1 MSKAPYPCRILYI
14 DDDVVFCR
22 LVERDLQ
29 RHGYQVMQASSGE
42 AGEAQARIGGFD
54 AICLDH
60 YMPVQDGLATLEKL
74 RELPGLPPVIMVTGS
89 EDVRI
94 AVASLNAGAT
104 TYVIKDSSDEFL
116 SLLRMTINDVLA
128 HEQLRLTRDQAL
140 RDLHEAHDR
149 AEQLAE
155 DRAMLMREVNHR
167 VANSL
172 QLLISLAMLQENSTN
187 DPAIR
192 AALAEMQGR
201 IFAVAQVHRRLYTSD
216 DVRSVALDD
225 YLEGL
230 LTEISRSIGGDVSA
244 QIQIS
249 FQGVQMKIAT
259 DKAIPLGMILVELVT
274 NAMKYAYPN
283 GGKGPVRVVLDRKD
297 AEGILLVEDE
307 GVGYD
312 GLGARTGLGQQ
323 VIHKMAGTFSARVE
337 RCESLVGVRVGVYFP
352 LDVA

>member
-1 MSKAPYPCRILYI
+1 MSHALYHCRILYI
-14 DDDVVFCR
+14 DDDAAFCR

-29 RHGYQVMQASSGE
+29 RHGYQIVQATSGK
-42 AGEAQARIGGFD
+42 AGEAQALIGGFD

-60 YMPVQDGLATLEKL
+60 YMPEQDGLATLKKL
-74 RELPGLPPVIMVTGS
+74 RNIPSLPPVIMVTGS
-89 EDVRI
+89 EDVRL
-94 AVASLNAGAT
+94 AMASLRAGAA

-116 SLLRMTINDVLA
+116 SRLRIVINDVLER
-128 HEQLRLTRDQAL
+128 EQLRLSRDQAL

-172 QLLISLAMLQENSTN
+172 QLLVSLSMLQENSTK

-192 AALAEMQGR
+192 AALAEMRGR

-216 DVRSVALDD
+216 DVSSVALDD

-230 LTEISRSIGGDVSA
+230 LTEMSRGVSNHL
-244 QIQIS
+244 QIS
-249 FQGVQMKIAT
+249 FQGVRMEIST
-259 DKAIPLGMILVELVT
+259 DKAVPLGMILVELVT

-283 GGKGPVRVVLDRKD
+283 GGEGPVRVQLGRQDN
-297 AEGILLVEDE
+297 EGILCVEDE
-307 GVGYD
+307 GVGYSD
-312 GLGARTGLGQQ
+312 SASAGTGLGQR
-323 VIHKMAGTFSARVE
+323 VIKAMADTIGARVE
-337 RCESLVGVRVGVYFP
+337 RCERVAGVCISIYFP
-352 LDVA
+352 LDMT